1 MMPPIKGECTSN
13 KSFFFFFVAIDG
25 LCRVCLKGGTD
36 LHSVTMYWRLNRF
49 VNHAHEILVLLIKL
63 WIGWREISGNS
74 DTQESSCCFYNLHHV
89 TILIAEIP
97 LVARETRKSYLASRL
112 LRRQHPEDHWLWHL
126 RALWGGTTARF
137 HHGSWRT
144 QRLKPH
150 PKMEISLPKGGEIT
164 SKISFEQ
171 ARSKT
176 GAGRIDTHNMG
187 HGSLTDVPSPTG
199 WLM

>member
-1 MMPPIKGECTSN
+1 MSDDAPNKGRVHQHQVV
-13 KSFFFFFVAIDG
+13 FFWGAIHG

-49 VNHAHEILVLLIKL
+49 VNHAHEILVLLIKIWL
-63 WIGWREISGNS
+63 GWREIPGKS
-74 DTQESSCCFYNLHHV
+74 DTQESSCCFYDLHNV

-97 LVARETRKSYLASRL
+97 IVARETRKSYLASQL

-150 PKMEISLPKGGEIT
+150 PKMEISPPKEGRSPAKSALNKHDQKQGRGGLT
-164 SKISFEQ
+164 HTTWAMAVSPMSQ
-171 ARSKT
+171 VLL
-176 GAGRIDTHNMG
+176 AG
-187 HGSLTDVPSPTG
+187 
-199 WLM
+199 